1 MAQILIDIL
10 KKIILFLKRFFV
22 NTEDINYNADAY
34 EIGMKSQTTMVLEH
48 LEEYG
53 SITSKEAYDKY
64 GIQRL
69 SSIIYLL
76 RKNGVIIATE
86 KIAQYQFVFQ
96 YMGKE

>member
-69 SSIIYLL
+69 SSVIYLL
-76 RKNGVIIATE
+76 RKSGVIIATE

>member
-1 MAQILIDIL
+1 MAQILIDLL
-10 KKIILFLKRFFV
+10 KKIILFLKRFFI
-22 NTEDINYNADAY
+22 NTEDIKYDSDAY
-34 EIGMKSQTTMVLEH
+34 EMSMKSQSTLVLEH

-69 SSIIYLL
+69 SAVIYIL
-76 RKNGVIIATE
+76 RKSGVIIATE